1 MHAAYLPTLP
11 TTPLPSP
18 PLRESLYR
26 SDLPACLPAYFT
38 PIVVLIE
45 EKKSQISSLIVLRRP
60 WESDTY
66 DKKKASGLLVRLSA
80 KTLSLFSPET

>member
-1 MHAAYLPTLP
+1 MYARRLPTYL
-11 TTPLPSP
+11 TYHSP
-18 PLRESLYR
+18 PSLLSESP
-26 SDLPACLPAYFT
+26 STAATCLPAYLT

-80 KTLSLFSPET
+80 KTLSLFSPDI